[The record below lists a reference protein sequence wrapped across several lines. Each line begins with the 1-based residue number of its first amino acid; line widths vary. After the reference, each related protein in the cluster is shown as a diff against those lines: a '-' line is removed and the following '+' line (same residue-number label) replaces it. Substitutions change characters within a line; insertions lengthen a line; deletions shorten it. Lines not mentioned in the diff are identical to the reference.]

1 MNDMRKLIEAVQLDE
16 YERTEPVYTEYRDP
30 DGEFVVKYRASR
42 GYYTDGP
49 GADRAPSFDNLPD
62 AIEHGELSVMSY
74 GDAIEEDATEGEG
87 RNNVSEITDKLRAAH
102 EENVSNVLTNKFR
115 GENVQLFTLGKQPG
129 QRGMNWNRVE
139 IKIDH
144 VIYSEHDVN
153 GPVYVSTD
161 GKEYHQHPDHDVRV
175 I

>member
-49 GADRAPSFDNLPD
+49 GADRAPSFDNLDD

-74 GDAIEEDATEGEG
+74 GDALEEEGDIGYGDDVGNISQLTTELL
-87 RNNVSEITDKLRAAH
+87 KKH
-102 EENVSNVLTNKFR
+102 EENVSKILTSKFH
-115 GENVQLFTLGKQPG
+115 GKTVELSVLGKHGGSRMTGWGPV
-129 QRGMNWNRVE
+129 RVE
-139 IKIDH
+139 IER
-144 VIYSEHDVN
+144 VSYQAHDVN
-153 GPVYVSTD
+153 GPVYISTD
-161 GKEYHQHPDHDVRV
+161 GKEYHSHPDHDVQ
-175 I
+175 